1 MFSGRREREH
11 YKKNGLLVGSGKNEV
26 ILIYHAPEIIRFPK
40 GSSLQDNLAIVMVTS
55 DKKTFS
61 IP

>member
-1 MFSGRREREH
+1 M
-11 YKKNGLLVGSGKNEV
+11 VGSDKNEV
-26 ILIYHAPEIIRFPK
+26 ILIYYAPEIIRFPK